1 MLKARALPWLL
12 VVVAL
17 LWLTPPASRAAAAFD
32 PAGKY
37 TLIQPAQPTETT
49 RPGQVEVVDVFWF
62 GCPHCYH
69 FLPYMLSWVEHK
81 PDYVLY
87 RRMPAIFSKAWEIGG
102 RAYYVAKVLGV
113 ADKLYVPL
121 FDAMHSDGRNLP
133 DKAAMRKFFAAHG
146 VAPKVFDRTWDSFA
160 VNVLVRKSERAQV
173 AYGIEGTPSVVVNGK
188 YLVTGSSAG
197 SYPNMVKVIQAL
209 VEREHERE
217 LASQ

>member
-1 MLKARALPWLL
+1 MLNRRRLL
-12 VVVAL
+12 VASL
-17 LWLTPPASRAAAAFD
+17 ATLAAPASRAATPFD

-37 TLIQPAQPTETT
+37 TLIHPAQPTETT

-62 GCPHCYH
+62 GCPHCYR
-69 FLPYMLSWVEHK
+69 FLPYMQAWLKHK

-87 RRMPAIFSKAWEIGG
+87 RRMPAIFSKTWEIGG
-102 RAYYVAKVLGV
+102 RAFYVTKVLGL

-121 FDAMHSDGRNLP
+121 FDAMHNDGRNLP
-133 DKAAMRKFFAAHG
+133 DEAAMRKFFAAHG
-146 VAPKVFDRTWDSFA
+146 VAPKVFDQTWNSFA
-160 VNVLVRKSERAQV
+160 VNALVRKSERAQV

-197 SYPNMVKVIQAL
+197 SYPNMIKVIQAL